1 MKRREAVVAA
11 VVEEVGIK
19 SFGGCWLITDNTKGD
34 QKRSYHSSC
43 SGSCGDGRPY
53 TGWTNSILLPVIPCH
68 HLSLIDQKR
77 KEKDFNVFLWPAWG
91 EMEKASTDRPIK
103 EEGIDQEL
111 HWEHFIILCW
121 SIYIFQLDGAWA
133 LWGNISRPQVPDE
146 RLNSY
151 NSWLIYFSV
160 SPHFFRRQN
169 DVLLQCGGAAIKS
182 RHCTIVRSLSQMCW
196 VLGLQFHMSSIW
208 NYLLEYVLKLTVSKW
223 IGFGNMVPLAD
234 QSIMEEK
241 GERWKVL
248 SLTHVEYKVA
258 NHDLY

>member
-34 QKRSYHSSC
+34 QKRSDHPSC

-53 TGWTNSILLPVIPCH
+53 TGWINSTLLPVIPCH

-121 SIYIFQLDGAWA
+121 SIYISIRWSLSAMGQHIQATSSQWETEF
-133 LWGNISRPQVPDE
+133 
-146 RLNSY
+146 
-151 NSWLIYFSV
+151 
-160 SPHFFRRQN
+160 
-169 DVLLQCGGAAIKS
+169 LLQLAHI
-182 RHCTIVRSLSQMCW
+182 
-196 VLGLQFHMSSIW
+196 
-208 NYLLEYVLKLTVSKW
+208 LLCLPS
-223 IGFGNMVPLAD
+223 FF
-234 QSIMEEK
+234 
-241 GERWKVL
+241 
-248 SLTHVEYKVA
+248 
-258 NHDLY
+258 

>member
-34 QKRSYHSSC
+34 QKRSDHPSC

-68 HLSLIDQKR
+68 HISLIDQKR

-151 NSWLIYFSV
+151 YSWLIYFSV

-169 DVLLQCGGAAIKS
+169 NVLLPIWWSCYQVKTLYNCTFTFSNVLSSWIAIS
-182 RHCTIVRSLSQMCW
+182 HV
-196 VLGLQFHMSSIW
+196 FH
-208 NYLLEYVLKLTVSKW
+208 LKLPSRVCVKAHNFKMNW
-223 IGFGNMVPLAD
+223 IWKYGAPCRPEHYG
-234 QSIMEEK
+234 
-241 GERWKVL
+241 GERREME
-248 SLTHVEYKVA
+248 SA
-258 NHDLY
+258 

>member
-1 MKRREAVVAA
+1 MGRDGKGFNWSTNQGRRYWSRTSLRTFYNLNV
-11 VVEEVGIK
+11 
-19 SFGGCWLITDNTKGD
+19 D
-34 QKRSYHSSC
+34 Q
-43 SGSCGDGRPY
+43 
-53 TGWTNSILLPVIPCH
+53 
-68 HLSLIDQKR
+68 
-77 KEKDFNVFLWPAWG
+77 
-91 EMEKASTDRPIK
+91 
-103 EEGIDQEL
+103 
-111 HWEHFIILCW
+111 
-121 SIYIFQLDGAWA
+121 YIFQLDGAWA

-151 NSWLIYFSV
+151 YSWLIYFS
-160 SPHFFRRQN
+160 HFFRRQN

-182 RHCTIVRSLSQMCW
+182 RQCTIVRSLSQMCW

-208 NYLLEYVLKLTVSKW
+208 NYLLEYVLKLTISKW

-258 NHDLY
+258 NHDLYQWKIPSRLVGEFLP